1 MGARRGGR
9 GHQAEEKEGLIDDL
23 RACLLRRRWRGEEV
37 EAGDGYF
44 QCGQI
49 VHIADED
56 PKMTELG
63 VLDPPHVL
71 PLMDFVRHLRAQG
84 LSVPSVDPKDGG
96 IFARALFLQ
105 VTPGP
110 KAVGTQFVSQDNPDW
125 TARNMKRTLGE
136 AGFLRS
142 DVVLWNVVPY
152 CISTIDRNK
161 NPTVAQIIEAIPY
174 TQAFIDEL
182 KSLSVCPGRN

>member
-1 MGARRGGR
+1 
-9 GHQAEEKEGLIDDL
+9 
-23 RACLLRRRWRGEEV
+23 
-37 EAGDGYF
+37 
-44 QCGQI
+44 
-49 VHIADED
+49 
-56 PKMTELG
+56 MTELG

-96 IFARALFLQ
+96 IFARALFPQ

-152 CISTIDRNK
+152 CIGTIDRNK

-182 KSLSVCPGRN
+182 KSLRVVVYCGLDAQKAQKYLRFPAGVHQLLTYHLSPKSFNHSRLSKDIQATFKRAYDLVMH